1 MPEPLAVW
9 LGSVRAGVLAGGR
22 RLGRLGF
29 TRTTGG
35 PRLTIA
41 AGGEDETW
49 HPQFARAWFEN
60 LLPEGERRT
69 AAERDRHVERG
80 DTFGLLAA
88 IGWEC
93 AGAVSI
99 LPDDRVPAAGSYRP
113 VTEEEVLGR
122 LDALPRPVAPIDLE
136 TRMSLGGVQEKL
148 LLARRNDAWQLPL
161 DGAPSTHILKPEP
174 DQYPGLAIAEAWA
187 LRAASAVTAAASA
200 DLLIVPGHRPTL
212 VVERYDR
219 AFVDG
224 EITRTHQEDL
234 CQLLGLMPTEKYPR
248 SEGSRVASLRR
259 LAAILV
265 AWAAEPTV
273 ELGRLLEHVTVTVA
287 LANTDA
293 HAKNLSVVYAS
304 RGIVELAP
312 VYDVSP
318 TLFFLPS
325 TRQTAL
331 PIGGKWRID
340 EIGRSHLL
348 AEARAWGMPEKVART
363 VITGALERFEA
374 GMAAA
379 DAEYPGTPP
388 GMREVVV
395 RQFERLAT
403 SDF

>member
-1 MPEPLAVW
+1 
-9 LGSVRAGVLAGGR
+9 
-22 RLGRLGF
+22 
-29 TRTTGG
+29 
-35 PRLTIA
+35 
-41 AGGEDETW
+41 
-49 HPQFARAWFEN
+49 
-60 LLPEGERRT
+60 
-69 AAERDRHVERG
+69 
-80 DTFGLLAA
+80 
-88 IGWEC
+88 
-93 AGAVSI
+93 
-99 LPDDRVPAAGSYRP
+99 
-113 VTEEEVLGR
+113 
-122 LDALPRPVAPIDLE
+122 
-136 TRMSLGGVQEKL
+136 
-148 LLARRNDAWQLPL
+148 
-161 DGAPSTHILKPEP
+161 
-174 DQYPGLAIAEAWA
+174 
-187 LRAASAVTAAASA
+187 
-200 DLLIVPGHRPTL
+200 
-212 VVERYDR
+212 
-219 AFVDG
+219 
-224 EITRTHQEDL
+224 
-234 CQLLGLMPTEKYPR
+234 MPTEKYPR

-273 ELGRLLEHVTVTVA
+273 ELGRLLEHVTVSVA

-293 HAKNLSVVYAS
+293 HAKNLSVVHAS
-304 RGIVELAP
+304 RGIVALAP

-325 TRQTAL
+325 TRQAAL

-348 AEARAWGMPEKVART
+348 AEARGWGMPERFARN